1 MTDTD
6 RTVDHREPEWVAHAI
21 WWRLYPLGFVGAFPQ
36 SAAEPAAVD
45 EHRLL
50 RLIPWLDHVIEL
62 GASGIA
68 LGPIFASS
76 THGYDTVDHYRI
88 DPRLGDDADF
98 DTLVTQAHARG
109 LRVQLDGVFN
119 HVGREHLL
127 ASSGS
132 EVLKRDDNGGLV
144 PFEGHDALVELDH
157 AHPETERRVVDVMRH
172 WLDRGVDAWRLDAA
186 YRVPT
191 RFWASVL
198 PEVRRTHPEAWFEAE
213 VIHGDYTEFVR
224 KSTVDSVTQYELW
237 KAIWSS
243 IEDRNFWE
251 LAWALTRHS
260 EMLREFAPTTF
271 VGNHDVNRIATTIT
285 DSRHLPHAVVLLAML
300 GGTPTVYAGDEWGF
314 RGVKEE
320 RAGGDDAIRP
330 EFPAGGPDSLQTPD
344 LGLAAL
350 HAELLGLRRR
360 HPWLHRASTSEPR
373 VLTNEHLEVDVELG
387 DQRLTIALNLG
398 DDAVSLTDG
407 ELLAADTATRS
418 LTGSLA
424 AHGWAIVR

>member
-1 MTDTD
+1 MADTD
-6 RTVDHREPEWVAHAI
+6 STADHREPEWVAHAI
-21 WWRLYPLGFVGAFPQ
+21 WWRLYPLGFVGAFP
-36 SAAEPAAVD
+36 EPPTGPALVD
-45 EHRLL
+45 DHRLL
-50 RLIPWLDHVIEL
+50 RILPWLDHVVEL

-76 THGYDTVDHYRI
+76 SHGYDTLDHLRI
-88 DPRLGDDADF
+88 DPRLGSDSDF

-119 HVGREHLL
+119 HVGREHPLV
-127 ASSGS
+127 ASGS
-132 EVLKRDDNGGLV
+132 EVLRRDGSGGLV

-157 AHPETERRVVDVMRH
+157 AHPETQRLVVEVMRH

-186 YRVPT
+186 YRVPAQ
-191 RFWASVL
+191 FWASVL
-198 PEVRRTHPEAWFEAE
+198 AEVRRTHPDSWFEAE
-213 VIHGDYTEFVR
+213 VIHGDYTEFFR
-224 KSTVDSVTQYELW
+224 DSTVDSVTQYQLW

-251 LAWALTRHS
+251 LAWAVKRHG
-260 EMLREFAPTTF
+260 EMLRDFAPSTF
-271 VGNHDVNRIATTIT
+271 IGNHDVTRIATTIT

-330 EFPAGGPDSLQTPD
+330 EFPVGGPASLQMPD

-350 HAELLGLRRR
+350 YTELLGLRRR
-360 HPWLHRASTSEPR
+360 HPWLHRATTSEPR
-373 VLTNEHLEVDVELG
+373 ALSNEHLEVDVELD

-398 DDAVSLTDG
+398 DEAMPLREGT
-407 ELLAADTATRS
+407 LLAADSVTR
-418 LTGSLA
+418 TRAGSLA
-424 AHGWAIVR
+424 GHGWAIVG